1 LDLALIARTT
11 ECIFHVS
18 RESEGRLLA
27 LRDAIGSEDE
37 EALVASQEKCVNLQL
52 LLAQRTRRGF
62 MHTTLTATRHDT
74 RIGSIESTTR
84 PSGCIRT

>member
-1 LDLALIARTT
+1 MQCLNAAGDVCLDLALIARTT

-18 RESEGRLLA
+18 RESEVRLLA

-52 LLAQRTRRGF
+52 LAQRSALAAG
-62 MHTTLTATRHDT
+62 LGTRH
-74 RIGSIESTTR
+74 S
-84 PSGCIRT
+84 P